1 MIAILFVLVDVI
13 GPIGLVLLFLYK
25 NKETRDL
32 IGPRL
37 MYAGLI
43 AFILFPLFL
52 PRKHFE
58 GWLIQQNSDF
68 YFVAFVV
75 QMHNNLYE
83 ELAKLVS
90 LILAVIML
98 EEKGRKAISSFR
110 GALYLGYALGLFY
123 GVGEAVTLTLIAKN
137 PPLYRIFGVNLF
149 LLFINFRWLWE
160 RFLALQMHGIMGGLV
175 GIGYHY
181 LRKKDRWKFLL
192 FFLIA
197 ILYHELV
204 DGLIIYIGYN
214 AGRPLAKFLLSNLFS
229 VVLPAEVVIGYVIL
243 AILARKGGKN
253 VEFSADNPYGS

>member
-1 MIAILFVLVDVI
+1 MITILFVLVDVI

-32 IGPRL
+32 RGPRL
-37 MYAGLI
+37 LYAGLI
-43 AFILFPLFL
+43 AFILFPLLL

-83 ELAKLVS
+83 ELAKLIS
-90 LILAVIML
+90 LILAVL
-98 EEKGRKAISSFR
+98 LLKERGQKVLSSFR

-149 LLFINFRWLWE
+149 LLFINYRWLWE

-181 LRKKDRWKFLL
+181 LRKKNLWRFLL

-214 AGRPLAKFLLSNLFS
+214 AGRPLARFLLNHLFT
-229 VVLPAEVVIGYVIL
+229 VVLPAEVAIGYIIL
-243 AILARKGGKN
+243 AIFARKGGRN
-253 VEFSADNPYGS
+253 VEFIADCPPRN